1 MPGENTALLS
11 ISAQKK
17 VKITSLTLRK
27 NLFSEKINPNT
38 AYKNIPTPLPSLFK
52 SPNEIVIFSYHNTNL
67 SVSFEKILSL
77 SLN

>member
-27 NLFSEKINPNT
+27 NLFFEKINPKT
-38 AYKNIPTPLPSLFK
+38 AFKNNPTPLPSLFK
-52 SPNEIVIFSYHNTNL
+52 SPNEIVIFSDHNTNL
-67 SVSFEKILSL
+67 SVFFEKIHSL